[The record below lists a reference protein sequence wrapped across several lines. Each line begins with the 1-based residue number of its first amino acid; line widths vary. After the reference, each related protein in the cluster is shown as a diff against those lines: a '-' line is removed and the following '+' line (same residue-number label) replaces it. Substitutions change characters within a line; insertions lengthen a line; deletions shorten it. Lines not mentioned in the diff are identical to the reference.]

1 MGTPDVAKK
10 RTLPPWMTTR
20 GSEPA
25 AVTNLKAKRRKKTA
39 LERPETVYCMNEAE
53 LVDMALCILAEDCTD
68 KEAEFTAPEVPKP
81 QPVPTEPQ
89 QSTASSS
96 KANISTIGS
105 KLPNNL
111 ESSGC
116 SEKIQSDREDNEDDD
131 ALKYVREIF
140 FS

>member
-1 MGTPDVAKK
+1 MGITVSAF
-10 RTLPPWMTTR
+10 TM
-20 GSEPA
+20 
-25 AVTNLKAKRRKKTA
+25 NLFIFDDLAYRN
-39 LERPETVYCMNEAE
+39 VYNCF
-53 LVDMALCILAEDCTD
+53 VCQDCTD
-68 KEAEFTAPEVPKP
+68 KEAEFIAPEVPKP